1 MVPWLPCILACMP
14 SSFNCG
20 ILAST
25 PSLEL
30 TFPLCKLCR
39 LWHDACAGQGVQDN
53 DSQGNSQPECPA
65 APFHSGPQGGKS
77 PLLARRTSH
86 PAMCHVLQTAL
97 HPAPTLHPAPSLH
110 PAPCTHL
117 APTAPTYHQLPG
129 LAVGQQPCVDFE
141 SHAIGALSVVYQCL
155 QIPCGEL
162 AAPQA
167 LTTSTSHHIIIL
179 TAHTC
184 TSCNTITMAVCTCCF
199 FGIRTN
205 SSKPTNQAAQSL

>member
-1 MVPWLPCILACMP
+1 MVPWLPCILACMLSP
-14 SSFNCG
+14 FNCG

-53 DSQGNSQPECPA
+53 DSQGNYKPEYPA

-97 HPAPTLHPAPSLH
+97 HPAPTLHPAPS
-110 PAPCTHL
+110 
-117 APTAPTYHQLPG
+117 YHQLPG

-162 AAPQA
+162 AAP
-167 LTTSTSHHIIIL
+167 
-179 TAHTC
+179 
-184 TSCNTITMAVCTCCF
+184 
-199 FGIRTN
+199 
-205 SSKPTNQAAQSL
+205 